1 MENEV
6 NAEGFFAW
14 VAKRWEGRTD
24 DKSLAIMTLGL
35 CGEAGEVSEPIK
47 KYIRGS
53 GPVDIDA
60 LRLELGD
67 VLHYWS
73 AIANFHG
80 ITLESIIAANV
91 DKLQKREAHKRIM
104 ENAHKRDFAELTGVS

>member
-6 NAEGFFAW
+6 TAEQFFAW

-53 GPVDIDA
+53 GPVNVDD

-80 ITLESIIAANV
+80 ITLESILAANV
-91 DKLQKREAHKRIM
+91 QKLEEREARKKIM

>member
-1 MENEV
+1 MNMD
-6 NAEGFFAW
+6 GFFTW
-14 VAKRWEGRTD
+14 VAKRWAGRTD

-53 GPVDIDA
+53 GPVDINA

-80 ITLESIIAANV
+80 ITLQSIIDANI
-91 DKLQKREAHKRIM
+91 DKLNRREDLKRIETM
-104 ENAHKRDFAELTGVS
+104 ARREFNDHIGVG